1 MVLQQCLACNTLM
14 TASSKACVCGHVL
27 KETSRFIGGK
37 RFSEYRAKLY
47 SRLET
52 ENMGKEARRNK
63 PRRRGRPKVK
73 DPFGSCSSQ
82 PYFKEK
88 QMILRKNSKPTRK
101 RFSCLR
107 TNPGSS
113 PLGKSRS
120 NMVPTELLSR
130 LPNALQ
136 EINRKIAAQNIIWL
150 ELQIEKKIS

>member
-27 KETSRFIGGK
+27 KEASRFIGGK

-52 ENMGKEARRNK
+52 ENLRKEGRRNK
-63 PRRRGRPKVK
+63 PRKLENRFAVNHTSVK
-73 DPFGSCSSQ
+73 RN
-82 PYFKEK
+82 
-88 QMILRKNSKPTRK
+88 RKPIRK

-107 TNPGSS
+107 TNPVSS
-113 PLGKSRS
+113 QLGKGCS

-130 LPNALQ
+130 LPNALR
-136 EINRKIAAQNIIWL
+136 EINRKIAAQNFIWL